1 LPKATTAADLR
12 DIPLCL
18 KENPMIDEKPLAGV
32 RVLDLSRVLAG
43 PFCAMNL
50 ADLGAEV
57 IKVELPGRGDDSRGY
72 APRIPNS
79 EDSGYYYSINRGKLS
94 VCVDLRQAEGA
105 AVALDLVR
113 HSDVVLEN
121 FAPGTMDRFGLGYAR
136 LAQTNPRII
145 LCSISGFGQSG
156 PMASA
161 PAYDI
166 VAQALGG
173 TMSITGQAGGDPT
186 RCGVSVGD
194 LAAALY
200 GVIAILAALRL
211 RECTGVGRH
220 LDVAMLDCQVAL
232 LEDALARYSAT
243 GKVPGPLGSR
253 HPSITPFQQ
262 FRAADGYFVAGAGNE
277 SLWQR
282 FCDAIGM
289 PELKSDPHFRL
300 NADRTANHGQ
310 LEPILQRRF
319 ASQPREHW
327 LKHLGEAGVPCAPIA
342 DVAEVTRNPHLEARR
357 MILHA
362 DHPSFDGLIVPGSPL
377 KTVGSNAEP
386 GTRSPALGEHTERVL
401 REVAGYDAA
410 HIAALRTRGVI

>member
-1 LPKATTAADLR
+1 
-12 DIPLCL
+12 
-18 KENPMIDEKPLAGV
+18 MIDEKPLAGV

-57 IKVELPGRGDDSRGY
+57 IKIELPGRGDDSRGY

-79 EDSGYYYSINRGKLS
+79 EDSGYFYSINRGKLS
-94 VCVDLRQAEGA
+94 VTIDLRQAEGA

-113 HSDVVLEN
+113 HADVVLEN
-121 FAPGTMDRFGLGYAR
+121 FAPGTMERFGLGYAR
-136 LAQTNPRII
+136 LAEANPRVI

-156 PMASA
+156 PMAAA

-173 TMSITGQAGGDPT
+173 TMSITGPAGGDPT
-186 RCGVSVGD
+186 RCGVSIGD

-200 GVIAILAALRL
+200 GVIAILSALRL
-211 RECTGVGRH
+211 RERTGLGRH

-277 SLWQR
+277 SLWRR

-289 PELKSDPHFRL
+289 AQLKDDPRFLL
-300 NADRTANHGQ
+300 NAERTANHAQ
-310 LEPILQRRF
+310 LEPLLQRHF
-319 ASQPREHW
+319 ASQPRAHW
-327 LKHLGEAGVPCAPIA
+327 LGLLNEAGVPCAPIA

-362 DHPSFDGLIVPGSPL
+362 DHPNFDGLIVPGSPL
-377 KTVGSNAEP
+377 KTAGSNAAP
-386 GTRSPALGEHTERVL
+386 NTRSPALGEHTERVL

-410 HIAALRTRGVI
+410 RIAALRGRGII